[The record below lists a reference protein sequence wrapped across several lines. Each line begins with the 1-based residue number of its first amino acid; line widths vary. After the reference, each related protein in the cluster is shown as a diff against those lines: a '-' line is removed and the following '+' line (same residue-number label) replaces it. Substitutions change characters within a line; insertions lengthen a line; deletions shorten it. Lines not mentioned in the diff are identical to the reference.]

1 MAFSPVVKLCHNGSS
16 ELNDPIYRWQ
26 TFLLQWIKTSYLQTI
41 NLPLP
46 LLMHDTQILN
56 SHLLLPI
63 QSICKLSRLNV
74 MPCNIPTYPTAHL
87 AFPTSIWI
95 PFLGLLA
102 STLLLCC
109 AALLWPS
116 DLSVRAGDAMTEW
129 EDSLLWRR
137 NSSYSSRSGLF
148 RRKVDFFS

>member
-1 MAFSPVVKLCHNGSS
+1 MTNIFASVNQNILFTDDKPSPAFINAWHTNTEFSS
-16 ELNDPIYRWQ
+16 IAAL
-26 TFLLQWIKTSYLQTI
+26 
-41 NLPLP
+41 
-46 LLMHDTQILN
+46 
-56 SHLLLPI
+56 

-74 MPCNIPTYPTAHL
+74 MHCNIPAYPTAHL

-102 STLLLCC
+102 STLLPCC

-116 DLSVRAGDAMTEW
+116 DLSVRAGDAMREW
-129 EDSLLWRR
+129 EDSLFWRR

-148 RRKVDFFS
+148 RRKFDCFFIGSTLANNVSVLTSQKRLY